1 MRRRQRGKQ
10 KGAGAE
16 DAQRGSPLSPAG
28 EPEMVEI
35 AESDVMG
42 SLRRSQRIVYLK
54 DLVND
59 EATASQQNF
68 FDVLAA
74 TTNEI
79 NELEEQESTELREQL
94 RPLKLSELRKRA
106 AKLQVDEGQIEDA
119 MDSGDNPKEALI
131 GILVKR
137 HRALFADLEMLQ
149 LAELQARAVEE
160 KALTEDEVDP
170 GQPF

>member
-16 DAQRGSPLSPAG
+16 GAQRGSPLSPAG

-35 AESDVMG
+35 AESDVME

-94 RPLKLSELRKRA
+94 RPMKLSELRKQRA
-106 AKLQVDEGQIEDA
+106 MTLDQDTD
-119 MDSGDNPKEALI
+119 
-131 GILVKR
+131 
-137 HRALFADLEMLQ
+137 
-149 LAELQARAVEE
+149 
-160 KALTEDEVDP
+160 
-170 GQPF
+170 